1 MTEGVHRPQENQVA
15 SDQKIWIPA
24 GIGIGSNL
32 DDPVRRVRQAL
43 AALETIDATRLIAAS
58 SLYRNPPMGSIEQPD
73 YVNAVAMLLTTLA
86 PLEQPDY
93 VNAVAMLLTTL
104 APRDL
109 LARLQGLERSQGR
122 VRENRERWGPRR
134 LDLDILTYGNRTIA
148 EQALKI
154 PHPGISERN
163 FVLFPLFEIAPQLH
177 IPGLGLVSNL
187 VLEVDAS
194 TLEKIP

>member
-1 MTEGVHRPQENQVA
+1 MTEAVHRPQENQVA

-24 GIGIGSNL
+24 CIGIGSNL
-32 DDPVRRVRQAL
+32 GDPVVRVRQAL

-58 SLYRNPPMGSIEQPD
+58 SLYRNPPMGSI
-73 YVNAVAMLLTTLA
+73 
-86 PLEQPDY
+86 EQPDY

-187 VLEVDAS
+187 VLELDAS